1 MSAAGLSDSDSGGRP
16 DSCQTVPG
24 ARYLRFEN
32 ARKLPKEPPPR
43 APHLNLAKG
52 LGPRDRGCPEGV
64 KKFAQL
70 GHWARRRRGACPG
83 SRGRSRLPGARA
95 AECAGGRAG
104 SGYGGFPGSA
114 RPQAFLG
121 SQVSLPSASSPS
133 IRAGVPGPLCEG
145 CPARSPPPMPGR
157 RPRGG
162 REPLLAQLT
171 QTPRVRYPPPPLAR
185 SGRDPPVGLAHLN
198 LDLPR
203 GTGAASPE
211 RASSSASGDGGVG
224 RARETGA
231 AAGQPRSA
239 FSALPRNS

>member
-162 REPLLAQLT
+162 REPLIAQLT

-211 RASSSASGDGGVG
+211 RASSSASGSSC
-224 RARETGA
+224 
-231 AAGQPRSA
+231 P
-239 FSALPRNS
+239 